1 MAMPPAFVQGGWLPR
16 SSEALEEESEEAQ
29 RECGTGVTG
38 GCRAEPQARYM
49 GQMATGGVAVQHLSQ
64 A

>member
-1 MAMPPAFVQGGWLPR
+1 MAMPSPFVQGGSLHR

-29 RECGTGVTG
+29 REFGAGLTV
-38 GCRAEPQARYM
+38 GCRAEPHARQM

-64 A
+64 E